1 MTEDTDLHVID
12 DDFPDDL
19 TAEQTEDQT
28 PEQSELDKK
37 INQHFAGVVVRKDL
51 VKAVKGNAIVP
62 SYVLEYLLGQYAA
75 SDDEATIQAGI
86 GSVRQ
91 ILADH
96 YVHRNQSELVKS
108 TIRER
113 GRYKI
118 IDKVT
123 VTLNDKE
130 DRYEAEFSNLGIKG
144 VIVEAATV
152 NAHPKLLVG
161 GVWCICD
168 IDYFHFDDA
177 RVVPWQLGSL
187 KPIQLSNFDFD
198 GYTTARREFTTDEWI
213 EVLIQSIGFNPK
225 LFGRRAKLIQLVR
238 LIPFVERNYNL
249 VELGPKGTGKS
260 HIFSEF
266 SPHGMLIS
274 GGEVTVPKLFVN
286 NSNGRIGLV
295 GYWDVVAFDEF
306 AGKKKR
312 ADKAL
317 VDIMKNYMAN
327 KSFSRGVETLGAEA
341 SMVFVGNTSHNVPYM
356 LKHSDLFNELPE
368 SYHDS
373 AYLDR
378 LHFYIPGWEVDT
390 IRGEMFSEGYGFV
403 VDYIAE
409 VLKSMRNADYSD
421 RYQQHFTLGSD
432 ISTRD
437 RDGIHKTF
445 SGLMKILHPHGGATK
460 EDIAEILEFAIEGR
474 KRVKDQILRID
485 TTMADVRFGYLDKAG
500 DWHAVTTL
508 EEDEYPAYYYKSR
521 PDHGD
526 GDTAGAKAPGG
537 VEVADAVLGKDAART
552 EPLFEGHRELQEN
565 QRGVSYETL
574 LLPYLAGASEITIVD
589 PYIRQFH
596 QARNLM
602 ELIEALALVKDPAD
616 ELKVFLVTSENTD
629 GPEKLQKQMEFLLR
643 VKQAAAVAGITL
655 DVKFDGTIH
664 DRSIVANSG
673 WRINL
678 GRGLDIFQYVANDA
692 FDLAVK
698 LQQYRQVKAFGVSYI
713 RETAGSE
720 VG

>member
-1 MTEDTDLHVID
+1 MTDDTSTDVIGSATGQD
-12 DDFPDDL
+12 AGAARTTDK
-19 TAEQTEDQT
+19 AREQTA
-28 PEQSELDKK
+28 LDKK
-37 INQHFAGVVVRKDL
+37 INEYFAGVVVRKDL

-75 SDDEATIQAGI
+75 SDEEATIQAGI
-86 GSVRQ
+86 SSVRQ

-118 IDKVT
+118 IDRVT
-123 VTLNDKE
+123 VSLNDK
-130 DRYEAEFSNLGIKG
+130 DDVYEAEFANLGIKQ
-144 VIVEAATV
+144 VLVESATIT
-152 NAHPKLLVG
+152 AHPKLLVG

-168 IDYFHFDDA
+168 IEYFHSDNS
-177 RVVPWQLGSL
+177 RVVPWILGSI
-187 KPIQLSNFDFD
+187 KPIQLSHFDFD
-198 GYTTARREFTTDEWI
+198 SYTTSRSHFTTEEWI
-213 EVLIQSIGFNPK
+213 DLLIQSIGFNPD

-286 NSNGRIGLV
+286 NSNGRLGLV

-312 ADKAL
+312 TDKAL

-341 SMVFVGNTSHNVPYM
+341 SMVFVGNTSHTVPFM
-356 LKHSDLFNELPE
+356 LKHSDLFDELPE

-373 AYLDR
+373 AFLDR

-390 IRGEMFSEGYGFV
+390 IRSEMFSDGYGFV

-409 VLKSMRNADYSD
+409 VLKSMRNTDLSD

-445 SGLMKILHPHGGATK
+445 SGLMKILYPHGEASQ
-460 EDIAEILEFAIEGR
+460 EEIEEILQFAIEGR

-485 TTMADVRFGYLDKAG
+485 STMAAVKFGFQEADG
-500 DWHAVTTL
+500 TWHPVTTL
-508 EEDEYPAYYYKSR
+508 EEDEYPNYYAGRHATSERAHEPTTEGESSAVTDKS
-521 PDHGD
+521 PT
-526 GDTAGAKAPGG
+526 DTE
-537 VEVADAVLGKDAART
+537 VE
-552 EPLFEGHRELQEN
+552 PSLFEGHRDYQEN
-565 QRGVSYETL
+565 QRGVSYQEL
-574 LLPYLAGASEITIVD
+574 LMPYLRGASEISIVD
-589 PYIRQFH
+589 PYIRMPH
-596 QARNLM
+596 QGRNLVD
-602 ELIEALALVKDPAD
+602 LLALLAAEKDPAD
-616 ELKVFLVTSENTD
+616 EISVTLVTKAER
-629 GPEKLQKQMEFLLR
+629 GEYEHQHLLMLNDIR
-643 VKQAAAVAGITL
+643 ESAAAAGINFNVAW
-655 DVKFDGTIH
+655 DESIH
-664 DRSIVANSG
+664 DRSIRSDTG
-673 WRINL
+673 WKILL
-678 GRGLDIFQYVANDA
+678 GRGLDIFQKGSGSQY
-692 FDLAVK
+692 DLGARR
-698 LQQYRQVKAFGVSYI
+698 QEFRQVVSFGVTYI
-713 RETAGSE
+713 REKAA
-720 VG
+720 